1 MKFDKKMDPS
11 ELPMNLA
18 SLQRIDPYISHILM
32 AASRVRLYK
41 FMYTEWEKANIEG
54 SLFVYE
60 RKCEPCFGFIILN
73 QLSETN
79 ETQPI
84 TKDSIE
90 LYGTG
95 PASGPTSAAE
105 VKSPFLYYKTKEYN
119 QCIWFSEKD
128 KCQKLFQMIE
138 LLINNLRNP
147 DKEVNTGKSLSEA
160 LLFAEHGEN
169 ILCTKIVLNVRNN
182 FCTQHVLPRFEL
194 GIFMY

>member
-1 MKFDKKMDPS
+1 MDPS
-11 ELPMNLA
+11 ELRMNLA

-60 RKCEPCFGFIILN
+60 RKCEPFFGFMILN
-73 QLSETN
+73 QLPETN
-79 ETQPI
+79 EIQPI

-90 LYGTG
+90 LHDE
-95 PASGPTSAAE
+95 S
-105 VKSPFLYYKTKEYN
+105 VQSPFLFYKTKESN
-119 QCIWFSEKD
+119 RCIWFSEKD
-128 KCQKLFQMIE
+128 NCQKLFQMIE

-160 LLFAEHGEN
+160 LLFA
-169 ILCTKIVLNVRNN
+169 
-182 FCTQHVLPRFEL
+182 
-194 GIFMY
+194 